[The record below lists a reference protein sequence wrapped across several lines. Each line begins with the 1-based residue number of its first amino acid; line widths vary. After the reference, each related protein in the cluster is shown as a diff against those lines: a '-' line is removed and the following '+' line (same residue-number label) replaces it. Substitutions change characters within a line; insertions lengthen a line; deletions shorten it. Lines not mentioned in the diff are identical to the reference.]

1 MNKQKQIRIFD
12 KQAERYAN
20 FRENESQRRWR
31 RQLLESARG
40 RVLELAVGAG
50 ANFPYY
56 PKHVQITAVDFSSL
70 MLEKARNAAARN
82 HVDATFI
89 RADIEEL
96 SFPDGSF
103 DTIVSTLSLCS
114 YDEPHMVLGR
124 LKRWCKPGGTM
135 LFMEHGIS
143 SKMLVSAIQ
152 RTLDPVLYRMIGC
165 HHTRNITELVEQ
177 AGISIQSV
185 ERHWLEMFYMIRAK
199 P

>member
-20 FRENESQRRWR
+20 LREKESQRRWR
-31 RQLLESARG
+31 RQLLESASG

-56 PKHVQITAVDFSSL
+56 PKHVQITAVDFSAL
-70 MLEKARNAAARN
+70 MLEKAKNAAVRN
-82 HVDATFI
+82 HVDAAFI

-96 SFPDGSF
+96 DFPDGTF

-114 YDEPHMVLGR
+114 YDEPQMVLGR
-124 LKRWCKPGGTM
+124 LKRWCKPDGAM

-143 SKMLVSAIQ
+143 SKRLVSAIQ

-165 HHTRNITELVEQ
+165 HHNRNMAELIEQ
-177 AGISIQSV
+177 AGISILSV
-185 ERHWLEMFYMIRAK
+185 ERHWLDMFYIIRAK